1 MSKNIAAQSTVLAA
15 CTGALLSLVAASAM
29 AGEITGN
36 GKSLKNDDGTL
47 NGKSACAFSGRQDN
61 YEEDA
66 GVFRSMITQNWGQLF
81 KELKSVFPHP
91 GGACNPAKGG
101 SEL

>member
-1 MSKNIAAQSTVLAA
+1 MRIRKVTRAGITAAATGLIFLAA
-15 CTGALLSLVAASAM
+15 SGAF

-61 YEEDA
+61 YEDDV
-66 GVFRSMITQNWGQLF
+66 GIFRSMITQNWGQVF
-81 KELKSVFPHP
+81 KELKAVFPHP
-91 GGACNPAKGG
+91 GTACNPTKGAG
-101 SEL
+101 EP